1 MKNLNVKLIAATLIT
16 AMLIPMG
23 SVSAADRQKKN
34 DDFKKGKISYE
45 NKQSDED
52 KDDNDQG
59 DTKDCNNKWDWKIE
73 KEKSK
78 AEVKIKKEEAKA
90 EWKTKKEDAK
100 TAEKA
105 KKEEENAAKKAEREA
120 AKKAL
125 IEQKKAIKQNND
137 KIHEVKEEII
147 DQKHKVSE
155 IITYI
160 NKNNI
165 VISEDLSKQINDRL
179 EMIKADITAINSSK
193 DQISS
198 IYDDIKTQLDN
209 KDATKVKTGT
219 DNVLAIQNQRYLNL
233 QKLNDDLKV
242 LLTLLEHAKE
252 APQTPAPAPVTE
264 NGTNGQTTVPGD
276 AATTP
281 AAGTSTD
288 GQATAP
294 ASDNE
299 KEATPAAGSNT
310 TTQPAANADTATQP
324 ASK

>member
-16 AMLIPMG
+16 TMLIPMG
-23 SVSAADRQKKN
+23 SASAADRQKKN
-34 DDFKKGKISYE
+34 DDLKKGKISYE

-52 KDDNDQG
+52 KE
-59 DTKDCNNKWDWKIE
+59 DTKDSANKWDWKIE

-78 AEVKIKKEEAKA
+78 AEWKIKKEEAKA

-100 TAEKA
+100 SAEKA

-125 IEQKKAIKQNND
+125 TEQKKAIKQNND

-147 DQKHKVSE
+147 DQKQKVSE
-155 IITYI
+155 VITYI
-160 NKNNI
+160 NKNSI

-193 DQISS
+193 DQINS

-264 NGTNGQTTVPGD
+264 NGTNGQATVPGD
-276 AATTP
+276 ATTTP

-299 KEATPAAGSNT
+299 KEATPTAGSNT